1 MKLARL
7 TRGDTRRQ
15 PTTECVRGQLFDDRR
30 EQSAHTSSAST
41 LRNNSGQVLA
51 RSGTLTR
58 PSMKKVLVVDDS
70 ETVRRH
76 VADALK
82 EHFIVLEASDGRQ
95 ALDCLRRESGLSL
108 LILDVNMPLMNG
120 LDLLECSNSESG
132 VNVPP
137 TLMLTTEA
145 DPALIERAR
154 NAGARGWMIKPVN
167 QQKLVSACK
176 KLTE

>member
-1 MKLARL
+1 
-7 TRGDTRRQ
+7 
-15 PTTECVRGQLFDDRR
+15 
-30 EQSAHTSSAST
+30 
-41 LRNNSGQVLA
+41 
-51 RSGTLTR
+51 
-58 PSMKKVLVVDDS
+58 MKKILVVDDS
-70 ETVRRH
+70 ETVRRQ

-82 EHFIVLEASDGRQ
+82 AHFTVLEASDGRQ
-95 ALDCLRRESGLSL
+95 ALDCLRRESDLSL

-120 LDLLECSNSESG
+120 LDLLECSRSESG

-145 DPALIERAR
+145 HPALIERAR

-167 QQKLVSACK
+167 QQKLVSVCK